1 MVNANNICRYSSIRT
16 STITEDIKKSISMN
30 KEEISN
36 AILSTDK
43 KLVEAE
49 NSLGGLNIGGTS
61 EEQGQDAE
69 DILNMVKQ
77 VEEERSGLD
86 SSRKL
91 LEELLLRA
99 KEEAVF
105 KAASEMQSGSTHITF
120 GNLEKGFQIGTNNAA
135 ISGIHF

>member
-1 MVNANNICRYSSIRT
+1 MAILIILCRYSSIRT
-16 STITEDIKKSISMN
+16 STITEDIKQSIST
-30 KEEISN
+30 KEEEILN

-43 KLVEAE
+43 KLAEAE
-49 NSLGGLNIGGTS
+49 NSLGGLYIGGNS

-69 DILNMVKQ
+69 DILTIVKQ

-99 KEEAVF
+99 QEEAVF
-105 KAASEMQSGSTHITF
+105 KAASEMRSGSTHITF
-120 GNLEKGFQIGTNNAA
+120 GNLEKGLQIGTNNAA

>member
-1 MVNANNICRYSSIRT
+1 MLIILCRYSSIRT
-16 STITEDIKKSISMN
+16 STITEDIKKSISM
-30 KEEISN
+30 KEEEISN
-36 AILSTDK
+36 AISSTDK
-43 KLVEAE
+43 KLAEAE
-49 NSLGGLNIGGTS
+49 NSLYIGGTS
-61 EEQGQDAE
+61 EEQGQDAA
-69 DILNMVKQ
+69 DILNTVKQ

-135 ISGIHF
+135 ISGINF